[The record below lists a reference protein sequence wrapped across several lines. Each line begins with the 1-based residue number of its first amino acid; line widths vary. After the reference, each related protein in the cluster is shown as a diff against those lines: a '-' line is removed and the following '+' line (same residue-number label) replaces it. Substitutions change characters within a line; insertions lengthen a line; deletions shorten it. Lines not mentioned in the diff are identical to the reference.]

1 MNGWNNS
8 SMKRFTGKP
17 GQKTSKKISSSW
29 HATKRGL
36 ASLFVCLFI
45 FIPIVLTISQ
55 WTSVF
60 GLHFSIMDVLHS
72 SKDAGGKKGSDTIAA
87 DSRKTTALPAMQVRA
102 ADAGNSTIKPFEQP
116 LVTVTFDDG
125 WESVYTQAAPLLQ
138 KHGIHS
144 TQYVLSGEEQYQGYM
159 TFAQIKA
166 LRQAGHDIGCHTQT
180 HPDLTKLSA
189 TELASQLTGCKSV
202 LESKLG
208 IPIKDFAS
216 PYGSANPTTIAAIQK
231 VFRSQRN
238 TNGDITTNRADDQD
252 INTAANFNRYNII
265 AVTIRN
271 DTTEAEITAAIDYTV
286 QHNGWL
292 VLTYHDI
299 DNTNSTFALDSKSLG
314 MQLAAISKAPVRI
327 VTIGQ
332 TLDALEKKGI
342 KE

>member
-8 SMKRFTGKP
+8 STALASGKTGR
-17 GQKTSKKISSSW
+17 KTSKKISSSW
-29 HATKRGL
+29 HALKRGL

-45 FIPIVLTISQ
+45 FIPIVLTINQ

-60 GLHFSIMDVLHS
+60 GLHFSVSSLLHKS
-72 SKDAGGKKGSDTIAA
+72 N
-87 DSRKTTALPAMQVRA
+87 DSRNATPLPAMQTRA
-102 ADAGNSTIKPFEQP
+102 IDANNPSIKPFQQP

-138 KHGIHS
+138 KYGIPT
-144 TQYVLSGEEQYQGYM
+144 TQYVLSGEEANKGYM
-159 TFAQIKA
+159 TFDQIKA
-166 LRQAGHDIGCHTQT
+166 LQQAGHDIGCHTQT
-180 HPDLTKLSA
+180 HPDLTTLNA
-189 TELASQLTGCKSV
+189 TDLASQLTGCKSV

-208 IPIKDFAS
+208 IPINDFAS

-238 TNGDITTNRADDQD
+238 TNGDITTNQADDQD
-252 INTAANFNRYNII
+252 INTAANFNRYNIV

-271 DTTEAEITAAIDYTV
+271 DTTEAEINTAIDYTV
-286 QHNGWL
+286 KHNGWL

-299 DNTNSTFALDSKSLG
+299 DNTNSTFTLDSKSLD

-327 VTIGQ
+327 VTMGQ
-332 TLDALEKKGI
+332 TLDALKATDYKTVQTTNAGSN
-342 KE
+342 